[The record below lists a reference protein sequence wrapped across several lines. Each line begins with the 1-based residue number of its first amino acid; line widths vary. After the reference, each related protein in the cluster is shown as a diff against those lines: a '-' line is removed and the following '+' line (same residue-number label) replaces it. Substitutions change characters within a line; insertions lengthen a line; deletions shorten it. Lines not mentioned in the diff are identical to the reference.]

1 MEHDA
6 PQKIA
11 FGKDSIKFNS
21 TKTWNYLQNT
31 LNINLL
37 EISRAK
43 ALKLISKRLQKQTWI
58 LDHFH
63 KLISLNFTASHIC
76 TKPAYVSNLFV
87 DICVV
92 FMCIVYIQFVYV
104 YYMFIYTYLY
114 LLIYVC
120 AFMKCEMHIVVFYQQ

>member
-11 FGKDSIKFNS
+11 FGKESIKFNS

-43 ALKLISKRLQKQTWI
+43 ALKLISKR
-58 LDHFH
+58 
-63 KLISLNFTASHIC
+63 
-76 TKPAYVSNLFV
+76 
-87 DICVV
+87 
-92 FMCIVYIQFVYV
+92 
-104 YYMFIYTYLY
+104 FIETD
-114 LLIYVC
+114 
-120 AFMKCEMHIVVFYQQ
+120 MDT